1 MNRQLTHRIV
11 NELAPGAHLVRNQPH
26 PSERGSA
33 WGGLSP
39 TNKPHYASLGNSRN
53 IVAYECQLSHDME
66 EYKLLT

>member
-1 MNRQLTHRIV
+1 MNRQLTHRIA

-39 TNKPHYASLGNSRN
+39 TNKPNYASLGNSRN
-53 IVAYECQLSHDME
+53 IIARMNANYHMIRRSISC
-66 EYKLLT
+66 